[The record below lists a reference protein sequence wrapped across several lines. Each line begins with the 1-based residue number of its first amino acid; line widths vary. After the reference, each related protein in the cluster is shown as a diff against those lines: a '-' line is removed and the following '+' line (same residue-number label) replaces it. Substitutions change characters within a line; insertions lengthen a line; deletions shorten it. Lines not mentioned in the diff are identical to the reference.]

1 MSELTDDDFMAEAMV
16 EAKKAA
22 KMGEVPVG
30 AVLVLD
36 GAIIA
41 RGHNQPISQHDPTA
55 HAEIVTMRM
64 AAKQRE
70 NYRLNEAVLYVTLE
84 PCAMCAGA
92 ISHARIARVVFAAE
106 DQKGGAVVNGVRFFE
121 QTSCHHRP
129 DISSGPAKE
138 QSATILRDFFKARRR

>member
-22 KMGEVPVG
+22 QMGEVPVG

-36 GAIIA
+36 GEIIA
-41 RGHNQPISQHDPTA
+41 RGHNQPISQHDPSA

-70 NYRLNEAVLYVTLE
+70 NYRLNETTLYVTLE
-84 PCAMCAGA
+84 PCTMCAGA
-92 ISHARIARVVFAAE
+92 IAIARIGRVVFAAE
-106 DQKGGAVVNGVRFFE
+106 DQKGGALVNGVRFFE
-121 QTSCHHRP
+121 QSTCHHRP
-129 DISSGPAKE
+129 EISSGPAKE
-138 QSATILRDFFKARRR
+138 EAAGLLRDFFKARR